1 MVSSSNDI
9 HPTPDGTKLRDHVI
23 SSGAHGCKDGRLRGE
38 LPLSFCFSEDLSFYY
53 HSLSTYSYRL
63 VK

>member
-9 HPTPDGTKLRDHVI
+9 HPTSEGKKLRDHVI

-38 LPLSFCFSEDLSFYY
+38 LPLSQDSIAFLALNRHKQ
-53 HSLSTYSYRL
+53 HSLCS
-63 VK
+63 

>member
-1 MVSSSNDI
+1 MVSSTNDI
-9 HPTPDGTKLRDHVI
+9 HPTPEGTKLRDHVI

-38 LPLSFCFSEDLSFYY
+38 LPLSFCFSEDYPFITILYP
-53 HSLSTYSYRL
+53 HIANRL

>member
-9 HPTPDGTKLRDHVI
+9 NPTPEGTKLRDHVI
-23 SSGAHGCKDGRLRGE
+23 SSGAHGCKDGRLRVE